1 MCVTGLFAKNQA
13 DVLRA
18 GKGTTLAISNE
29 DLDDIIRIIKPLVNS
44 DALIDGVSEQ

>member
-1 MCVTGLFAKNQA
+1 MRVRGLIAKSQA

>member
-1 MCVTGLFAKNQA
+1 MRVRGVIAKSQA

-18 GKGTTLAISNE
+18 GKGTTLVISNE